1 MFSSETQ
8 IRVRYSETDQMGFMY
23 YGNYPQYFEVARAEG
38 LRDAGLTYKMIEES
52 GVGMPVA
59 QMNITYKRPA
69 TYDDLITVK
78 TTVNELPTSKIIFN
92 HEVYNE
98 QNELLTIA
106 QLILVFM
113 NIETKRPTRCPQM
126 LTEKLLPYFS

>member
-1 MFSSETQ
+1 MYKSETQ
-8 IRVRYSETDQMGFMY
+8 IRVRYGETDQMGFMY
-23 YGNYPQYFEVARAEG
+23 YGNYPLYFEVARAEG
-38 LRDAGLTYKMIEES
+38 LRDIGLTYKMMEES

-59 QMNITYKRPA
+59 QMTINYKRPA
-69 TYDDLITVK
+69 IYDDLITVK
-78 TTVNELPTSKIIFN
+78 TVINELPTSKIIFN

-98 QNELLTIA
+98 QNELLTTA

-126 LTEKLLPYFS
+126 LTDRILPYFS

>member
-1 MFSSETQ
+1 MFSSETK

-38 LRDAGLTYKMIEES
+38 LRDVELTYKMMEDS

-59 QMNITYKRPA
+59 QMDISYKRPA
-69 TYDDLITVK
+69 KYDDLLTVK
-78 TTVNELPTSKIIFN
+78 TTVNELPTSKIIFH

-98 QNELLTIA
+98 QGELLTLA
-106 QLILVFM
+106 KLVLVFM

-126 LTEKLLPYFS
+126 LLDKMLPYFN

>member
-1 MFSSETQ
+1 MFSSETK

-38 LRDAGLTYKMIEES
+38 LRDVGLTYKTMEDS

-59 QMNITYKRPA
+59 QMDITYKRPA
-69 TYDDLITVK
+69 KYDDLLTVK
-78 TTVNELPTSKIIFN
+78 TTINELPTSKIIFH

-98 QNELLTIA
+98 QGELLTLA
-106 QLILVFM
+106 KLVLVFM

-126 LTEKLLPYFS
+126 LLDKMLPYFN

>member
-1 MFSSETQ
+1 
-8 IRVRYSETDQMGFMY
+8 MGFMY

-38 LRDAGLTYKMIEES
+38 LRDVGLTYKTMEDS

-59 QMNITYKRPA
+59 QMDITYKRPA
-69 TYDDLITVK
+69 KYDDLLTVK
-78 TTVNELPTSKIIFN
+78 TTINELPTSKIIFH

-98 QNELLTIA
+98 QGELLTLA
-106 QLILVFM
+106 KLVLVFM

-126 LTEKLLPYFS
+126 LLDKMLPYFN